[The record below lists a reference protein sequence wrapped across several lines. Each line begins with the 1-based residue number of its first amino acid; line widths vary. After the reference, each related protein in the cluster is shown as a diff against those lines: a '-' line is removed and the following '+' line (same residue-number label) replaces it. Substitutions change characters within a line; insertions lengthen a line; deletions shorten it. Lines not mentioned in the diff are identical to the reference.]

1 MKPFDYVNSINY
13 SKKNLMEGT
22 DNDELAESGY
32 VPFLTNRTL
41 SYFTDTLFYSNEIN
55 QYPHVD
61 NKLQYD
67 YLLNSVR
74 PKKRYAKWVKAT
86 DSDDL
91 EIVRLYFNYSTNK
104 ALQAL
109 NVLTPK
115 QLEHITNKVTRG
127 IRNEYGIN
135 QVND

>member
-22 DNDELAESGY
+22 DNDELAESDY
-32 VPFLTNRTL
+32 VPFLTNRSL

-55 QYPHVD
+55 QYPHAD
-61 NKLQYD
+61 NRLQYD

-86 DSDDL
+86 DGDDL
-91 EIVRLYFNYSTNK
+91 EIVKLYFNYSTNK

-109 NVLTPK
+109 NVLSPK
-115 QLEHITNKVTRG
+115 QLEQITDKVTRG
-127 IRNEYGIN
+127 IKNEYGIN
-135 QVND
+135 SIDG

>member
-13 SKKNLMEGT
+13 SKKNMMDGT

-32 VPFLTNRTL
+32 VPFLTNRSL

-55 QYPHVD
+55 QYPHAD

-67 YLLNSVR
+67 YLLNSIR
-74 PKKRYAKWVKAT
+74 PKRRIAKWVKNI

-91 EIVRLYFNYSTNK
+91 EIVKQYYNYSTK
-104 ALQAL
+104 KGLQAL
-109 NVLTPK
+109 NILSPK
-115 QLEHITNKVTRG
+115 QLQEITKKVIRG
-127 IRNEYGIN
+127 IKDERTNR
-135 QVND
+135 

>member
-13 SKKNLMEGT
+13 SKKNMMEGT

-32 VPFLTNRTL
+32 VPFLTNRSL

-55 QYPHVD
+55 QYQHAD

-67 YLLNSVR
+67 YLLNSIR
-74 PKKRYAKWVKAT
+74 PKRRFAKWVKNI

-91 EIVRLYFNYSTNK
+91 EIVKQYYNYSTK
-104 ALQAL
+104 KGLQAL
-109 NVLTPK
+109 NILSPK
-115 QLEHITNKVTRG
+115 QLQEITKKVIRG
-127 IRNEYGIN
+127 IKDERSNR
-135 QVND
+135 

>member
-13 SKKNLMEGT
+13 SKKNMMEGT

-32 VPFLTNRTL
+32 VPFLTNRSL

-55 QYPHVD
+55 LYPHAD

-67 YLLNSVR
+67 YLLNSIR
-74 PKKRYAKWVKAT
+74 PKRRFAKWVKNI

-91 EIVRLYFNYSTNK
+91 EIVKQYYNYSTK
-104 ALQAL
+104 KGLQAL
-109 NVLTPK
+109 NILSPK
-115 QLEHITNKVTRG
+115 QLQEITKKVIRG
-127 IRNEYGIN
+127 IKDERSNR
-135 QVND
+135 

>member
-13 SKKNLMEGT
+13 SKKNMMEGT

-32 VPFLTNRTL
+32 VTFLTNRSL

-55 QYPHVD
+55 QYPHAD

-67 YLLNSVR
+67 YLLNSIR
-74 PKKRYAKWVKAT
+74 PKRRFAKWVKNI

-91 EIVRLYFNYSTNK
+91 EIVKQYYNYSTK
-104 ALQAL
+104 KGLQAL
-109 NVLTPK
+109 NILSPK
-115 QLEHITNKVTRG
+115 QLQEITKKVIRG
-127 IRNEYGIN
+127 IKDERSNR
-135 QVND
+135 

>member
-32 VPFLTNRTL
+32 VPFLTNKTL

-74 PKKRYAKWVKAT
+74 PKKRYAKWVKNT
-86 DSDDL
+86 DGDDL
-91 EIVRLYFNYSTNK
+91 EIVKLYFNYSTNK

-109 NVLTPK
+109 NVLSPK
-115 QLEHITNKVTRG
+115 QLEQITDKVTRG
-127 IRNEYGIN
+127 IKNEYGIN
-135 QVND
+135 SIDG

>member
-13 SKKNLMEGT
+13 SKKNMMEGT

-32 VPFLTNRTL
+32 VPFLTNRSL

-55 QYPHVD
+55 QYPHAD

-67 YLLNSVR
+67 YLLNSIR
-74 PKKRYAKWVKAT
+74 PKRRFPKWVKNI

-91 EIVRLYFNYSTNK
+91 EIVKQYYNYSTK
-104 ALQAL
+104 KGLQAL
-109 NVLTPK
+109 NILSPK
-115 QLEHITNKVTRG
+115 QLQEITKKVIRG
-127 IRNEYGIN
+127 IKDERSNR
-135 QVND
+135 

>member
-13 SKKNLMEGT
+13 SKKNMMEGT

-32 VPFLTNRTL
+32 VPFLTNRSV

-55 QYPHVD
+55 QYPHAD

-67 YLLNSVR
+67 YLLNSIR
-74 PKKRYAKWVKAT
+74 PKRRFAKWVKNI

-91 EIVRLYFNYSTNK
+91 EIVKQYYNYSTK
-104 ALQAL
+104 KGLQAL
-109 NVLTPK
+109 NILSPK
-115 QLEHITNKVTRG
+115 QLQEITKKVIRG
-127 IRNEYGIN
+127 IKDERSNR
-135 QVND
+135 

>member
-13 SKKNLMEGT
+13 SKKNMMEGT

-32 VPFLTNRTL
+32 VPFLTNRSL

-55 QYPHVD
+55 QYPHAD

-67 YLLNSVR
+67 YLLNSIR
-74 PKKRYAKWVKAT
+74 PKRRFAKWVKNI

-91 EIVRLYFNYSTNK
+91 EIVKQYYNYSTK
-104 ALQAL
+104 KGLQAL
-109 NVLTPK
+109 NILSPK
-115 QLEHITNKVTRG
+115 QLQEITKKVIRG
-127 IRNEYGIN
+127 I
-135 QVND
+135 NDERTNR

>member
-22 DNDELAESGY
+22 DNDELAESDY
-32 VPFLTNRTL
+32 VPFLTNRSL
-41 SYFTDTLFYSNEIN
+41 SYFPDTVFYSNEIN
-55 QYPHVD
+55 QYPHAD

-74 PKKRYAKWVKAT
+74 PKKRYAKWVKNT

-91 EIVRLYFNYSTNK
+91 EIVKLYFNYSTNK

-109 NVLTPK
+109 NVLSPK
-115 QLEHITNKVTRG
+115 ELEQITNKVTRG
-127 IRNEYGIN
+127 IKNEHGIN
-135 QVND
+135 

>member
-13 SKKNLMEGT
+13 SKKNMMEGT

-32 VPFLTNRTL
+32 VPFLTNRSL

-55 QYPHVD
+55 QYPHAD

-67 YLLNSVR
+67 YLLNSIR
-74 PKKRYAKWVKAT
+74 PKRRFAKWVKNI

-91 EIVRLYFNYSTNK
+91 EIVKQYYNYSTK
-104 ALQAL
+104 KGLQAL
-109 NVLTPK
+109 NILS
-115 QLEHITNKVTRG
+115 LIHI
-127 IRNEYGIN
+127 
-135 QVND
+135 

>member
-13 SKKNLMEGT
+13 SKKNMMEGT

-32 VPFLTNRTL
+32 VPFLTNRSL

-55 QYPHVD
+55 QYPHAD

-67 YLLNSVR
+67 YLLNSIS
-74 PKKRYAKWVKAT
+74 PKRRFAKWVKNI

-91 EIVRLYFNYSTNK
+91 EIVKQYYNYSTK
-104 ALQAL
+104 KGLQAL
-109 NVLTPK
+109 NILSPK
-115 QLEHITNKVTRG
+115 QLQEITKKVIRG
-127 IRNEYGIN
+127 IKDERSNR
-135 QVND
+135 

>member
-13 SKKNLMEGT
+13 SKKNMMEGT

-32 VPFLTNRTL
+32 VPFLTNRSL

-55 QYPHVD
+55 QYPHAD

-67 YLLNSVR
+67 YLLNSIR
-74 PKKRYAKWVKAT
+74 PKRRFAKWVKNI

-91 EIVRLYFNYSTNK
+91 EIVKQYYNYSTK
-104 ALQAL
+104 KGLQAL
-109 NVLTPK
+109 NILSPK
-115 QLEHITNKVTRG
+115 QLQEITKKVIRG
-127 IRNEYGIN
+127 IKDERSNS
-135 QVND
+135 